1 MYAAAGEKVQPPT
14 ITNQPSISEFEEYIN
29 KMEKSYKKYMK
40 FHKKEEAANNEHKT
54 IKKADAISAVNKV
67 PEEYFKEDFKIE
79 SDFFK
84 FKKNK
89 EVTARNALLSEYLE
103 DVENF
108 LIAHVADNFDYFS
121 RSFDNIRDMEVEMG
135 EIKDEI

>member
-1 MYAAAGEKVQPPT
+1 
-14 ITNQPSISEFEEYIN
+14 
-29 KMEKSYKKYMK
+29 MK
-40 FHKKEEAANNEHKT
+40 FHKKEEAANNKHKT